1 MQPEADESVPE
12 LATQPDDEPPAP
24 GPPLSAQPG
33 GAQTGAA
40 QDSATP
46 PSAAQNSA
54 AQNSA
59 PQSSA
64 AQSSAAQS
72 SAAPMNAPGSS
83 SGQVNAAPYRANVGG
98 TSAANLA
105 SLWNDT
111 DRQRIRGRWQELQS
125 KFLDDPHLVA
135 GEAER
140 LVQEAVASLT
150 TSLDSRRTQLHQQR
164 ASRGLDTE
172 NLRASLRDYR
182 EFLDRIL
189 GL

>member
-12 LATQPDDEPPAP
+12 LAAQPDDEPPAP
-24 GPPLSAQPG
+24 APPLS
-33 GAQTGAA
+33 
-40 QDSATP
+40 
-46 PSAAQNSA
+46 
-54 AQNSA
+54 
-59 PQSSA
+59 PQI
-64 AQSSAAQS
+64 
-72 SAAPMNAPGSS
+72 NF
-83 SGQVNAAPYRANVGG
+83 RANTGG
-98 TSAANLA
+98 TPAATLA
-105 SLWNDT
+105 SMWNDS
-111 DRQRIRGRWQELQS
+111 DRQRIRGRWQELQA

-150 TSLDSRRTQLHQQR
+150 ASLDARRSQLHQQR
-164 ASRGLDTE
+164 ASRGVDTE

>member
-24 GPPLSAQPG
+24 A
-33 GAQTGAA
+33 
-40 QDSATP
+40 
-46 PSAAQNSA
+46 PSAA
-54 AQNSA
+54 
-59 PQSSA
+59 PSSA
-64 AQSSAAQS
+64 AQL
-72 SAAPMNAPGSS
+72 NT
-83 SGQVNAAPYRANVGG
+83 APYRPNGGG
-98 TSAANLA
+98 TPAASLA
-105 SLWNDT
+105 SLWNDS
-111 DRQRIRGRWQELQS
+111 DRQRIRGRWQELQA

-140 LVQEAVASLT
+140 LVQEAVTSLT
-150 TSLDSRRTQLHQQR
+150 VSLDARRTQLHQQR
-164 ASRGLDTE
+164 AGRGVDTE

>member
-24 GPPLSAQPG
+24 APPLSAQPG
-33 GAQTGAA
+33 AAQTGAA
-40 QDSATP
+40 QPGPAQP
-46 PSAAQNSA
+46 GPAQPGAAQPGA
-54 AQNSA
+54 AQH
-59 PQSSA
+59 SA
-64 AQSSAAQS
+64 AQSSP
-72 SAAPMNAPGSS
+72 APMSAPAS
-83 SGQVNAAPYRANVGG
+83 SGQINAAPYRANLGG
-98 TSAANLA
+98 PSAAGLA

-150 TSLDSRRTQLHQQR
+150 ASLDSRRTQLHQQR